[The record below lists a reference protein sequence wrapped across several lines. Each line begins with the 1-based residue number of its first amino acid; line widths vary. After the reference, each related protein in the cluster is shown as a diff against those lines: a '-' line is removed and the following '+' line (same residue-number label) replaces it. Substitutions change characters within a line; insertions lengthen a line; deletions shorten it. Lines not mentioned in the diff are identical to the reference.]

1 MMDEVDAVKNFGKEF
16 PTLERKMNIITA
28 HTGITKEQQ
37 KKMRKRLE
45 ATKNRLQEKTV
56 TEDVA
61 EKEAAPENE
70 IVETA
75 ESTEIAV
82 ADEDSESPMRGLKFK
97 HLGRTSSFRIDT
109 EDGLFGR
116 AYYYDDYNNAS
127 KEEKKQMLYEEFLYI
142 QNTDESDFEEMDKDE
157 IELLIEEMKDYI
169 ENFNNIIEAYKEIE
183 DFKKNQ
189 VEYFK
194 EYIEDYDYDFNIPEE
209 A

>member
-1 MMDEVDAVKNFGKEF
+1 MKSEVLRIKLMEMITDEVVEYVGNITNLKLYDANYLAYKIAEESGNEEVFEAFNNFC
-16 PTLERKMNIITA
+16 
-28 HTGITKEQQ
+28 
-37 KKMRKRLE
+37 
-45 ATKNRLQEKTV
+45 QESFDTF
-56 TEDVA
+56 
-61 EKEAAPENE
+61 
-70 IVETA
+70 I
-75 ESTEIAV
+75 
-82 ADEDSESPMRGLKFK
+82 EDSESPMRGLKLK

-109 EDGLFGR
+109 EDGLYGG

-127 KEEKKQMLYEEFLYI
+127 KEEKKQMLYEEFLYLH
-142 QNTDESDFEEMDKDE
+142 NTDESDFEEMDKDE

>member
-1 MMDEVDAVKNFGKEF
+1 MKSEVLRIKLMEMITDEVVEYAGNITNLKLYDANYLVCRIAEENGNEEAFEVFNNFC
-16 PTLERKMNIITA
+16 
-28 HTGITKEQQ
+28 
-37 KKMRKRLE
+37 
-45 ATKNRLQEKTV
+45 QESFDTF
-56 TEDVA
+56 
-61 EKEAAPENE
+61 
-70 IVETA
+70 I
-75 ESTEIAV
+75 
-82 ADEDSESPMRGLKFK
+82 EDSESPMRGLKLK
-97 HLGRTSSFRIDT
+97 QLGRTSSFRIDT
-109 EDGLFGR
+109 EDGLYGG

-142 QNTDESDFEEMDKDE
+142 QNTDESDFEEMDEDE

-194 EYIEDYDYDFNIPEE
+194 EYVEDYGYDFNIPEE

>member
-1 MMDEVDAVKNFGKEF
+1 MKSEVLRIKLMEMITDEVIEYAGKITNLKLYDANYLACRIAEESGNEEAFEEFNNFC
-16 PTLERKMNIITA
+16 
-28 HTGITKEQQ
+28 
-37 KKMRKRLE
+37 
-45 ATKNRLQEKTV
+45 QESFDTFM
-56 TEDVA
+56 
-61 EKEAAPENE
+61 
-70 IVETA
+70 
-75 ESTEIAV
+75 
-82 ADEDSESPMRGLKFK
+82 EDSESPMRGLKLK

-109 EDGLFGR
+109 EDGLYGG

>member
-1 MMDEVDAVKNFGKEF
+1 MKKEALRIKLMEMITDEVVEYVGNITNLKLYDANYLACKIAEENGNEEVF
-16 PTLERKMNIITA
+16 
-28 HTGITKEQQ
+28 
-37 KKMRKRLE
+37 E
-45 ATKNRLQEKTV
+45 AFNSFCQESFDTFM
-56 TEDVA
+56 
-61 EKEAAPENE
+61 
-70 IVETA
+70 
-75 ESTEIAV
+75 
-82 ADEDSESPMRGLKFK
+82 EDSESPMRGLKLK

-109 EDGLFGR
+109 EDGLYGGV
-116 AYYYDDYNNAS
+116 YYYDDYNNAS

-142 QNTDESDFEEMDKDE
+142 QNTDESDFEEMDTDE

>member
-1 MMDEVDAVKNFGKEF
+1 MKKETLRIKLTEMITDEVVEYVGNITNLKLYDANYLACRIAEENGNEEVF
-16 PTLERKMNIITA
+16 
-28 HTGITKEQQ
+28 
-37 KKMRKRLE
+37 E
-45 ATKNRLQEKTV
+45 AFNSFCQESFDTFM
-56 TEDVA
+56 
-61 EKEAAPENE
+61 
-70 IVETA
+70 
-75 ESTEIAV
+75 
-82 ADEDSESPMRGLKFK
+82 EDSESPMRGLKLK

-109 EDGLFGR
+109 EDGLYGGV
-116 AYYYDDYNNAS
+116 YYYDDYNNAS

-142 QNTDESDFEEMDKDE
+142 QNTDESDFEEMDTDE

-209 A
+209 V